1 MKTIAGLFDNLD
13 AAHAAVR
20 DLRELGLPSSDVSL
34 VAHDVTGTY
43 TQSLNGAD
51 WATTTPVHRDATA
64 TGAGMG
70 AVLGG
75 LAGLMVGLGAL
86 VLPGIGPVLAAGP
99 LATVLSGIFGVGMGA
114 VSGGLAGGLLGAL
127 VDLGVPEDQAHY
139 YAEGVRRGGAL
150 VTVNASDDQAE
161 AVRGILSRHYAVDV
175 ERRAA
180 DWRANGWTGYSPTS
194 EPYTGEQVAA
204 ERRIYGLAESVD
216 PASRYDDDESYFRR
230 HYDEALAATG
240 RDFDVYRP
248 AYVYG
253 QTLRADPRY
262 KDYDWERVEP
272 DAQREWETRYPNN
285 TWADFKLA
293 VRTAWENVK
302 ATIR

>member
-20 DLRELGLPSSDVSL
+20 DLRDLGLPSSDVSL
-34 VAHDVTGTY
+34 VAHDVTGAY
-43 TQSLNGAD
+43 SQSLDRAD
-51 WATTTPVHRDATA
+51 WSTAPAPQDATA

-75 LAGLMVGLGAL
+75 LAGLMVGLGVL

-99 LATVLSGIFGVGMGA
+99 LATVLGGIFGVGVGA
-114 VSGGLAGGLLGAL
+114 VGGGLAGGLLGAL
-127 VDLGVPEDQAHY
+127 VDLGVPPDQAPF

-150 VTVNASDDQAE
+150 VTVHAADE
-161 AVRGILSRHYAVDV
+161 LEEPVRGLLNRHHAVDV

-180 DWRANGWTGYSPTS
+180 DWRANGWTGYSPTAQ
-194 EPYTGEQVAA
+194 PYTGEQVAA
-204 ERRIYGLAESVD
+204 ERRIYGLADSVGMI
-216 PASRYDDDESYFRR
+216 SSYDDDETYFRR
-230 HYDEALAATG
+230 HYDEAYATTSL
-240 RDFDVYRP
+240 DYDAYRP

-253 QTLRADPRY
+253 QSLRADPRF

-272 DAQREWETRYPNN
+272 DARRDWESRYPNN